1 MFNFVPTSPTAT
13 VFKNKQFTSAH
24 DMEDLVRQL
33 KQGATSGVAEQGT
46 IHFKDEATPFIQ
58 FSSVRH
64 LEMVL
69 KERKSWADVA
79 QVNFFSHNDYRRGRF
94 INNFK

>member
-1 MFNFVPTSPTAT
+1 MFHFIPTSPTAI
-13 VFKNKQFTSAH
+13 VFKNKQFTTAH

-33 KQGATSGVAEQGT
+33 KQGATSGVAEQGE
-46 IHFKDEATPFIQ
+46 IHFKDSMPFMQ

-69 KERKSWADVA
+69 KERKSWDDVTL
-79 QVNFFSHNDYRRGRF
+79 VTFFSHSDYRRGRF
-94 INNFK
+94 VNDFK